1 MAVKVLLIEDNK
13 PLSEILKNSLEEE
26 GYEVETAFTAEEGLE
41 KAESFL
47 PDVAVVDVKLPHRD
61 GISIMNELV
70 YRTFYP
76 LPIIV
81 VSVIKSEAV
90 VHDAFLFGAFSFL
103 KKPFSV
109 EELIKEIERAVK
121 DVKERKYKRILII
134 EDDLAL
140 AEILKDELGKEENWK
155 VEIAENLKKGKDLIS
170 PVLDLIILDM
180 RFPKGEGT
188 EIIKFLQ
195 SKPRWIPVIIFTA
208 YKEEFFP
215 KVKDVEGVYFMEKDG
230 KVEDLKEKIKE
241 IFEGGQ
247 R

>member
-1 MAVKVLLIEDNK
+1 MTVKVLLIEDNK

-26 GYEVETAFTAEEGLE
+26 GYEVEVAYTAEEGLE
-41 KAESFL
+41 KAERFL
-47 PDVAVVDVKLPHRD
+47 PDVAVVDVKLPQKD
-61 GISIMNELV
+61 GISIMGELV
-70 YRTFYP
+70 YRIFYP

-81 VSVIKSEAV
+81 ISVIKSEAV

-121 DVKERKYKRILII
+121 EVKERKYKRILII

-140 AEILKDELGKEENWK
+140 AEILKDELGNERDWK
-155 VEIAENLKKGKDLIS
+155 VEIAKNLEKGKELIS
-170 PVLDLIILDM
+170 PVIDLIILDM
-180 RFPKGEGT
+180 RFPKGEGM

-195 SKPRWIPVIIFTA
+195 SKPRWIPVIVFTA

-215 KVKDVEGVYFMEKDG
+215 KVKDIEGVYFMEKTET
-230 KVEDLKEKIKE
+230 VEGLRRKIRE